1 MLTNNFAGG
10 DTSKILATIHAPQS
24 VCYDG
29 QSPCFPDNVDLP
41 AHSAL
46 RCDRRPDSN
55 ETEGSEQT
63 GSMPLSVCREWFT
76 ETALEMSNIG
86 LHDNDFSQSN
96 SHTASTC
103 IRDNCGPT
111 SSVDRVFNLSSAPE
125 EGLDDAYGT
134 IICPSCFAWFVR
146 VGNFKLM
153 CAMLRHLYGCNV
165 YYGGEERPLSI
176 PPGFLLVEQGPGLHS
191 LASNIKAQY
200 SEII

>member
-10 DTSKILATIHAPQS
+10 DTSKSLATIHAPQS

-29 QSPCFPDNVDLP
+29 QNPCFPDNMDLP
-41 AHSAL
+41 THSAL
-46 RCDRRPDSN
+46 RCGRRPDSN
-55 ETEGSEQT
+55 EIEGSEQT
-63 GSMPLSVCREWFT
+63 GFMPLSICREWFT

-86 LHDNDFSQSN
+86 VHDNDFSQSG

-103 IRDNCGPT
+103 SRDNCVPT
-111 SSVDRVFNLSSAPE
+111 GSVDRVFDLLSAPG
-125 EGLDDAYGT
+125 EGQDDAYDT
-134 IICPSCFAWFVR
+134 IICPSCFVWFGGVS
-146 VGNFKLM
+146 NFELL
-153 CAMLRHLYGCNV
+153 CAMIRHLCRCNV
-165 YYGGEERPLSI
+165 YSGGEERPLSI